1 MAFWKKSEDSWDID
15 PDERRLA
22 SEPAEKAPGLL
33 DTLRGDWDAMRAEW
47 QEKREKLRL
56 PPEKCPWCGKDML
69 GGYLYTGRDAIV
81 WARKRPGFLSVDKER
96 LRIDDEGG
104 VFSSYKTAWRC
115 ESCEKLV
122 LDTTGMRRMGEDRY
136 VGPFTETKEEE
147 SNETRE
153 EDSNHNGTALL

>member
-56 PPEKCPWCGKDML
+56 PPEKCPWCGKDMEQ
-69 GGYLYTGRDAIV
+69 
-81 WARKRPGFLSVDKER
+81 GFLMSGRFLVSRYSHRKGAVAQSRRWKYHAGGHRR
-96 LRIDDEGG
+96 LFDYLPHG
-104 VFSSYKTAWRC
+104 
-115 ESCEKLV
+115 LV
-122 LDTTGMRRMGEDRY
+122 LPG
-136 VGPFTETKEEE
+136 
-147 SNETRE
+147 
-153 EDSNHNGTALL
+153 L

>member
-56 PPEKCPWCGKDML
+56 PPEKCPWCGKDMEQ
-69 GGYLYTGRDAIV
+69 
-81 WARKRPGFLSVDKER
+81 GFLMSGR
-96 LRIDDEGG
+96 G
-104 VFSSYKTAWRC
+104 VFWYRGIPTGKARWLSPGGGNIMRVDTEGFLTTYHTA
-115 ESCEKLV
+115 
-122 LDTTGMRRMGEDRY
+122 
-136 VGPFTETKEEE
+136 
-147 SNETRE
+147 
-153 EDSNHNGTALL
+153 

>member
-1 MAFWKKSEDSWDID
+1 M
-15 PDERRLA
+15 
-22 SEPAEKAPGLL
+22 
-33 DTLRGDWDAMRAEW
+33 T
-47 QEKREKLRL
+47 
-56 PPEKCPWCGKDML
+56 CPWCGKDML

-96 LRIDDEGG
+96 LRIDAAGG